1 MINNL
6 SDKIILEKILFD
18 IGGNVAKI
26 PDDEPDFYNL
36 FTRGY
41 LINKHADKL
50 IKGEMCQCHKNSAFL
65 WNSNRDKYKIM
76 TGYAL
81 SSIGIWHQHS
91 WILENDEII
100 ETTVDREKYFGYEL
114 TFEES
119 KLLFEQYQK
128 I

>member
-1 MINNL
+1 
-6 SDKIILEKILFD
+6 
-18 IGGNVAKI
+18 
-26 PDDEPDFYNL
+26 
-36 FTRGY
+36 
-41 LINKHADKL
+41 
-50 IKGEMCQCHKNSAFL
+50 MCQCHKNSAFL

-81 SSIGIWHQHS
+81 SSMGIWHQHS

-114 TFEES
+114 TYEES